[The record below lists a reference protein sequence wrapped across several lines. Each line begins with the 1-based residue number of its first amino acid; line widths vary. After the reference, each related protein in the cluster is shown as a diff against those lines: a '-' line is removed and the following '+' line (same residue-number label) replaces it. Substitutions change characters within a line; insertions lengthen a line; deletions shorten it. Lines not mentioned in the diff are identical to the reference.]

1 MGVIKTIQIR
11 DFFSSFIY
19 LMTTMHIPCNQ
30 PFSCLF
36 LGQNIKGIS
45 RMFKDMGRA
54 PKATKVYKCKTQP
67 SHHFPMWIWCGL
79 RVNTMGVQGRNP
91 LMWHTSH
98 MHVSKTSYRANK
110 ATYVAQWNGT
120 STRTCLHKTM
130 SKTP

>member
-1 MGVIKTIQIR
+1 
-11 DFFSSFIY
+11 
-19 LMTTMHIPCNQ
+19 
-30 PFSCLF
+30 
-36 LGQNIKGIS
+36 
-45 RMFKDMGRA
+45 MFKDMGRA

-130 SKTP
+130 SKKPIIWHHLGHSWYVTQQGIAFICLLLTRILVYKIVMQPFLN